1 MSTPAIIWLVLTGMT
16 FAVKATNHG
25 KSKKENV
32 VTYLFL
38 DVPIVAGLLY
48 WGGFFS

>member
-1 MSTPAIIWLVLTGMT
+1 MSTPAIIWLVLTGIT
-16 FAVKATNHG
+16 FGVKSMNHG

-32 VTYLFL
+32 VSYLF
-38 DVPIVAGLLY
+38 DVIIVSGLLY

>member
-16 FAVKATNHG
+16 FAVKSMNHG